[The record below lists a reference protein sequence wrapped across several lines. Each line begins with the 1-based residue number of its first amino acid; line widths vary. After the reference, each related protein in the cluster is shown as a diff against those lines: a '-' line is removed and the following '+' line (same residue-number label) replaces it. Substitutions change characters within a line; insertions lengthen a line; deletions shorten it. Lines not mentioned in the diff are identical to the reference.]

1 MLRSSLHKRV
11 PLGQMALLLFSP
23 WVPLHAQALPAE
35 EIVARTQ
42 QVLFY
47 PGNDMKARLRMRL
60 VSKEGSERLREL
72 TMLRKNLPEGGQ
84 QRYFIY
90 FHSPGDVRG
99 MTFMVWKHPP
109 RDAERWLFLP
119 ALNLVRRIAANDK
132 RSSFVGSD
140 FSYEDV
146 SGREVGED
154 THTLLREETLNGRP
168 VFVIRSV
175 PKDERSVDFSYR
187 LAWIDKENFVLWRE
201 EYYDKRNELY
211 KVFTADEVK
220 QIQGLWTTVR
230 RTMKNVQNGHHTE
243 VTFLEVSYNV
253 GLEDSLFSERYL
265 RNPPGRWI
273 R

>member
-1 MLRSSLHKRV
+1 
-11 PLGQMALLLFSP
+11 MACLTFFSC
-23 WVPLHAQALPAE
+23 VALHAQVLPAE
-35 EIVARTQ
+35 EVVARAH

-47 PGNDMKARLRMRL
+47 PGNDMWAKVRMRL
-60 VSKEGSERLREL
+60 VTKEGSERLREM

-84 QRYFIY
+84 QRYLIY
-90 FHSPGDVRG
+90 FHSPADVRS

-119 ALNLVRRIAANDK
+119 ALNMVRRIAANDK

-140 FSYEDV
+140 FSYEDI

-154 THTLLREETLNGRP
+154 THTVLREEALNGRP

-175 PKDERSVDFSYR
+175 PKDEGSVDFSYR
-187 LAWIDKENFVLWRE
+187 LSWIDKDNFVLWRE

-211 KVFTADEVK
+211 KVFIADEVK
-220 QIQGLWTTVR
+220 LVEGQWTTLR
-230 RTMKNVQNGHHTE
+230 RSMKNVQNGHETE
-243 VTFLEVSYNV
+243 VTFLEVRYNV

-265 RNPPGRWI
+265 RNPPARWI

>member
-1 MLRSSLHKRV
+1 MLSCWQNRHILLGLMASL
-11 PLGQMALLLFSP
+11 MFFSCP
-23 WVPLHAQALPAE
+23 DVQAQALSSDE
-35 EIVARTQ
+35 VVARAH

-47 PGNDMKARLRMRL
+47 PGNDMWAKLRMRL
-60 VSKEGSERLREL
+60 VTKEGSERLREM

-90 FHSPGDVRG
+90 FHSPADVRG

-109 RDAERWLFLP
+109 GDAERWLFLP
-119 ALNLVRRIAANDK
+119 ALNMVRRIAANDK

-154 THTLLREETLNGRP
+154 THTLVREETLNSRP

-175 PKDERSVDFSYR
+175 PKNERSVDFSYR
-187 LAWIDKENFVLWRE
+187 LVWIDKENFVLWRE

-220 QIQGLWTTVR
+220 PVEGQWTTLQ
-230 RTMKNVQNGHHTE
+230 RTMKNVQNGHRTE
-243 VTFLEVSYNV
+243 VTFLEVRYNV
-253 GLEDSLFSERYL
+253 GLEDNLFTERYL
-265 RNPPGRWI
+265 RNPPARWI